1 MTHARHPLPL
11 AIALC
16 LLAPFALPAS
26 AEVAADPSANAG
38 TAEDGSGRSLAT
50 IEVVGHRE
58 RKLEAEG
65 SAEVLDQSV
74 LVSGRAL
81 TVNEALRKVPG
92 VTVRDEE
99 GFGLRPNIG
108 IRGSNPTRSTKVL
121 LLEDGLPA
129 MYAPYGDNASYYH
142 APIQRYDRIEVL
154 KGAGLLRFGPQT
166 IHGAINYITPT
177 PPEEFAGHLDVSA
190 GTRGF
195 GAVHASVGGRGVLVD
210 FGYKRGDGAR
220 DNTALEQGDLF
231 VKYQRQLNDT
241 NAIALRANLLREDSQ
256 VGYSGLTD
264 AEYANFGRDYYP
276 FQHDLF
282 DIEHTAFSASHDWTA
297 SERFKLH
304 TSAYYSSF
312 ERDWWRQSSTTT
324 DTQCGT
330 AFRNDRIAG
339 ARVNPNACNA
349 NQGRLRNYYTWGVDT
364 RLRVDRSLIGGEG
377 SSEVGLR
384 WHEEKQIRYQRNG
397 TSPNART
404 GTLVENNLRSAE
416 ALSAFATTTF
426 DFGRVQLTPSLRYE
440 DVDFGRRNR
449 LPGGLSGS
457 DNVRETTWGLAA
469 NWALSETTSLY
480 ASAHEGF
487 APPRVEDLI
496 AGNGTSTAVDAE
508 SSLNLE
514 AGLRTRWNEIDLQAA
529 VFRTDFDNQ
538 VVVGSIAG
546 GSTPLAQGE
555 TEYGGLEL
563 ALGYNREALQRR
575 DGKVYANLAVTWMPT
590 ADQTSVLRRVDN
602 GLAANGSVAGKR
614 LPYAPKLTSTFRIGY
629 VKGAWDGSVEVQ
641 HVGRQFAD
649 FANNRYP
656 IDGSGQFGELD
667 GSAVWSATLN
677 YEPGLDGWSGYLT
690 VKNLSDNDYIV
701 DRTRGI
707 LLGNPRQIVVGARFA
722 W

>member
-1 MTHARHPLPL
+1 MPARHPLAL
-11 AIALC
+11 AVCTC
-16 LLAPFALPAS
+16 LLVVLTSPALAETPATP
-26 AEVAADPSANAG
+26 AGDAD
-38 TAEDGSGRSLAT
+38 DSGDRTLAT
-50 IEVVGHRE
+50 IEVVGQRDD
-58 RKLEAEG
+58 KIEAEG
-65 SAEVLDQSV
+65 TAEVLNQSV

-142 APIQRYDRIEVL
+142 APVQRYDRIEVL

-177 PPEEFAGHLDVSA
+177 PPEDFAGHVEVSA

-195 GAVHASVGGRGVLVD
+195 GALHASVGGAGLLVD
-210 FGYKRGDGAR
+210 LGYKRGDGAR

-231 VKYQRQLNDT
+231 AKYQRQLGEHH
-241 NAIALRANLLREDSQ
+241 AIALRANLLRERSQ
-256 VGYSGLTD
+256 VGYSGITD

-276 FQHDLF
+276 FEHDLF
-282 DIEHTAFSASHDWTA
+282 DIEHTAFSASYDWTPN
-297 SERFKLH
+297 ERWALH
-304 TSAYYSSF
+304 TSAYYTSF

-330 AFRNDRIAG
+330 AFRNARFAG
-339 ARVNPNACNA
+339 LRVDPNACA
-349 NQGRLRNYYTWGVDT
+349 SIQGRLRNYYTWGVDS
-364 RLRVDRSLIGGEG
+364 RLSFDRSVFGGTG
-377 SSEVGLR
+377 SSEVGVR
-384 WHEEKQIRYQRNG
+384 WHQEKQIRYQRNG
-397 TSPNART
+397 SVPTART
-404 GTLVENNLRSAE
+404 GALVENNLRTAD

-440 DVDFGRRNR
+440 GIDFGRANR
-449 LPGGLSGS
+449 LAGGFSGS
-457 DNVRETTWGLAA
+457 DDLRETTWGLGA
-469 NWALSETTSLY
+469 NWKLSETTSLY
-480 ASAHEGF
+480 VSAHEGF

-496 AGNGTSTAVDAE
+496 GSSGVSTAVDAE
-508 SSLNLE
+508 RSLNLE
-514 AGLRTRWNEIDLQAA
+514 AGLRTRWNELDLQAA

-555 TEYGGLEL
+555 TEYAGLEL
-563 ALGYNREALQRR
+563 ALGYNRDALQRR
-575 DGKVYANLAVTWMPT
+575 EGEIYANLALTWMPT
-590 ADQTSVLRRVDN
+590 ADQTTVLQRVDT
-602 GLAANGSVAGKR
+602 GAAANGSVSGNR
-614 LPYAPKLTSTFRIGY
+614 LPYAPEFASTFRIGY
-629 VKGAWDGSVEVQ
+629 VKGAWDGSLEVQ

-656 IDGSGQFGELD
+656 TDGSGQFGEID
-667 GSAVWSATLN
+667 GYAVWSATLN
-677 YEPGLDGWSGYLT
+677 YEPNLDGWSGYIT
-690 VKNLSDNDYIV
+690 VKNLSDRDYIV

-707 LLGNPRQIVVGARFA
+707 LLGNPRQIVIGARFA

>member
-1 MTHARHPLPL
+1 MSPARHPLTLGIALAVALSPL
-11 AIALC
+11 AVRADDAL
-16 LLAPFALPAS
+16 
-26 AEVAADPSANAG
+26 ADTNADD
-38 TAEDGSGRSLAT
+38 AGRTLAT
-50 IEVVGHRE
+50 IEVVGNHQE
-58 RKLEAEG
+58 KKTAEG
-65 SAEVLDQSV
+65 TASVLDQSV

-177 PPEEFAGHLDVSA
+177 PPDDFAGSVEVSA

-195 GAVHASVGGRGVLVD
+195 GAVHASVGGQGLLVD
-210 FGYKRGDGAR
+210 VGYKRGDGAR
-220 DNTALEQGDLF
+220 DNTDLEQGDVF
-231 VKYQRQLNDT
+231 AKYQRQLND
-241 NAIALRANLLREDSQ
+241 NHAIALRANLLRERSH
-256 VGYSGLTD
+256 VGYTGLTD
-264 AEYANFGRDYYP
+264 AEYANFGREYNP
-276 FQHDLF
+276 FGNDTF
-282 DIEHTAFSASHDWTA
+282 DIDHTAFSASHDWRIGTA
-297 SERFKLH
+297 RLL
-304 TSAYYSSF
+304 TSAYYTHF
-312 ERDWWRQSSTTT
+312 ERDWWRQSSNST

-330 AFRNDRIAG
+330 GFRN
-339 ARVNPNACNA
+339 ARLLGQRVDPDACNST
-349 NQGRLRNYYTWGVDT
+349 QGRLRNYYTWGVDS
-364 RLRVDRSLIGGEG
+364 RLSFERSAFGTDG

-397 TSPNART
+397 SSATART
-404 GTLVENNLRSAE
+404 GTLVENNLRTAE

-426 DFGRVQLTPSLRYE
+426 DFGSVQLTPSVRHE
-440 DVDFGRRNR
+440 RVDFTRSNR
-449 LPGGLSGS
+449 LPGGLAGG
-457 DNVRETTWGLAA
+457 DDLRETTWGLAA
-469 NWALSETTSLY
+469 NWQVGDTLSLY

-508 SSLNLE
+508 HSRNVE
-514 AGLRTRWNEIDLQAA
+514 AGLRTRWLGMIDLDAA
-529 VFRTDFDNQ
+529 AFRTDFRNQ
-538 VVVGSIAG
+538 IVVGSIAG

-555 TEYGGLEL
+555 TAYRGFEFAIGVNRD
-563 ALGYNREALQRR
+563 ALRSRE
-575 DGKVYANLAVTWMPT
+575 GEVYANLAVTWL
-590 ADQTSVLRRVDN
+590 ADAEQSTVLRRVDT
-602 GLAANGSVAGKR
+602 GAAANGSVAGNR
-614 LPYAPKLTSTFRIGY
+614 LPYAPELASTFRIGY

-641 HVGRQFAD
+641 HVGRQYAD
-649 FANNRYP
+649 FANNRHP
-656 IDGSGQFGELD
+656 TDGSGQFGEID
-667 GSAVWSATLN
+667 GYAVWSATLN
-677 YEPGLDGWSGYLT
+677 WEPDVTGWSAYVT
-690 VKNLSDNDYIV
+690 VKNLSDREYIV

-707 LLGNPRQIVVGARFA
+707 LLGNPRQVVIGARYA